1 MLTVWIIGSIVW
13 VLVLFFSYAIFEI
26 GSRADEYEQTK
37 YRHAEDTLIVEKP
50 AREVEKRIHQCR

>member
-1 MLTVWIIGSIVW
+1 MLTVWI
-13 VLVLFFSYAIFEI
+13 LVLFFSYAIFGI